1 MNEIHGR
8 WVCQGLPRWFLL
20 ANRWTYVAS
29 YLFIRGYRSSK
40 RSFRSFKDVFF
51 QTKRS
56 RRCKN
61 ENGSNHYNAPN
72 VHPVGKS
79 WSDKTPFM
87 RILGIVSYQHLP
99 TNHWLIL
106 KSKDDTFCFP
116 WSLHHFHNA
125 AAFLV
130 EVELGSPWEKPIRFD
145 CSIRSDTCNQP
156 NAWEKSEGRF
166 KSESRFKCPSTVT
179 PPP

>member
-1 MNEIHGR
+1 
-8 WVCQGLPRWFLL
+8 
-20 ANRWTYVAS
+20 
-29 YLFIRGYRSSK
+29 
-40 RSFRSFKDVFF
+40 
-51 QTKRS
+51 
-56 RRCKN
+56 
-61 ENGSNHYNAPN
+61 
-72 VHPVGKS
+72 
-79 WSDKTPFM
+79 M
-87 RILGIVSYQHLP
+87 RILGIVSHQHLP

-166 KSESRFKCPSTVT
+166 KSESRFKCLSTVT
-179 PPP
+179 PPPKTNMSSKKGTISIGNTSSNFQPSIFRCYVSFPGCVYKPSRPVKGNKPQLGYLLTMVINHALTTY